1 MTGVTT
7 MQAENNLNSIAHGI
21 SRRGLMLVLSSP
33 SGAGKSSISR
43 RLLESEDNL
52 HLSVSATSRK
62 RRPGEVEGVDYQF
75 VNNEDF
81 RLMINNDEFLEY
93 AKVFDHY
100 YGTPRAQVE
109 GNLASGRDVLFDID
123 WQGTQQLKASARE
136 DLVSVFILPP
146 SVAEL
151 ERRLMK
157 RGQDTAEVVA
167 RRMAEASSE
176 MSHYAEYDY
185 IIINEDLDA
194 SVERVASIL
203 MAERLRRDRQ
213 TGLTGFVKSLREG
226 R

>member
-1 MTGVTT
+1 

>member
-1 MTGVTT
+1 

-43 RLLESEDNL
+43 RLLASEDNL

-157 RGQDTAEVVA
+157 RGQDPAEVVA